1 MGEESLLFPSLYL
14 PGTGNF
20 IAGEELGLHLLLVLC
35 HPKQVYLNPE
45 RHPADVCLSFET
57 WKREKQGVVK
67 RLGTRRKSVAMQ
79 TARNSEYPPF
89 SFISGLYAKRTGDSH
104 KKINK

>member
-57 WKREKQGVVK
+57 CKREKQGVVK
-67 RLGTRRKSVAMQ
+67 RLGKRGKPVVMQ
-79 TARNSEYPPF
+79 IVLHTLAAKFPNSP
-89 SFISGLYAKRTGDSH
+89 
-104 KKINK
+104 KIAPSQEQ